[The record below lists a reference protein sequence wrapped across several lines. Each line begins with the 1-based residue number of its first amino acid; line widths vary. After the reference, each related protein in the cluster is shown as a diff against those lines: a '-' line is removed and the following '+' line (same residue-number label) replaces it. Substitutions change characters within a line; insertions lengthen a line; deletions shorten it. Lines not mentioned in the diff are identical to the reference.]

1 MSNTVGHFVSTYLP
15 ITQTF
20 VYQYL
25 TNHKHYEPFVCGTF
39 AENLD
44 LFGFKRRDIFMELSR
59 LNPRFWAYGTLAKF
73 DIRPISETY
82 FPYIIDRREPDIL
95 HAHFGPVGADLQP
108 YRTSNCKLITSFYG
122 YDASRLIQQEKEI
135 QADYER
141 LFQRGDLFLAE
152 GPAMKEKLL
161 NLGCPESKIE
171 IQRIAIDT
179 SRITPQYPD
188 PDSTTQILM
197 VGRFVEKKG
206 MPDGIEAFASVFRGT
221 DAELRIVGGEA
232 EYGQEKLERVAESAG
247 VQDQV
252 TFTGYLEYDEYLD
265 EIHSCSL
272 VLAPSKLAESGDSE
286 GGAPT
291 VLLEAQAAGKPIVS
305 TTHADIPYVVDN
317 ETTGLLT
324 SPNKVYGLSDSL
336 TRLRDD
342 PSLLARL
349 GRNGRENMVE
359 RHDVSSLITD
369 LETRYDSLRKY

>member
-25 TNHKHYEPFVCGTF
+25 TNHERYEPFVCGTF
-39 AENLD
+39 AENID
-44 LFGFKRRDIFMELSR
+44 LFEFEPRDIFLELPRWS
-59 LNPRFWAYGTLAKF
+59 PRFWVYGALAKF
-73 DIRPISETY
+73 DFRPISETY
-82 FPYIIDRREPDIL
+82 FPRVIDRREPDIM
-95 HAHFGPVGADLQP
+95 HAHFGPVGADLEP
-108 YRTSNCKLITSFYG
+108 HRTSHCKLVTSFYG
-122 YDASRLIQQEKEI
+122 YDASRLVQEEGDI

-141 LFQRGDLFLAE
+141 LFEGGDLFLVE
-152 GPAMKEKLL
+152 GPAMEEKLL
-161 NLGCPESKIE
+161 DLGCPESKIE

-188 PDSTTQILM
+188 PDSTTRILM

-206 MPDGIEAFASVFRGT
+206 IPDGIKAFASVFRGT

-232 EYGQEKLERVAESAG
+232 EYGQAKLERIAESTG
-247 VQDQV
+247 VRDQV
-252 TFTGYLEYDEYLD
+252 TFTGYLEYDDYLD

-305 TTHADIPYVVDN
+305 TTHADIPYVVSN
-317 ETTGLLT
+317 GMTGLLT
-324 SPNKVYGLSDSL
+324 PPGEVDGLADSL
-336 TRLRDD
+336 TRFRDD
-342 PSLLARL
+342 SSLLARL
-349 GRNGRENMVE
+349 GRNGRENMIE
-359 RHDVSSLITD
+359 QHDVSSLVVD
-369 LETRYDSLRKY
+369 LENRYDSLRN